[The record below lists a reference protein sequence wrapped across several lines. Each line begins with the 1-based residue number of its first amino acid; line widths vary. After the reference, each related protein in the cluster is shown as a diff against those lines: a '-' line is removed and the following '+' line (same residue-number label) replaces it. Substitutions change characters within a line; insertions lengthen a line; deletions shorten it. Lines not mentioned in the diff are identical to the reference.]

1 MFVLSQ
7 CLGALYPPGTNPL
20 SGLVMGWLRQVVM
33 HLWKCHQPWLF
44 MHSFSILNKEL
55 TLSDIK
61 RSVDQRLLFDPVLH
75 SSFRWSLSLFGQ
87 YTLFLQKHW
96 GKNWTQINQGSWG
109 KPFGVHFRGPRPISE
124 VTEAKFRSF
133 LGQQYSQS
141 NSKIQMPYYWWLR
154 TTSVLLLQIWCGLQ
168 KRW

>member
-1 MFVLSQ
+1 MIYDL
-7 CLGALYPPGTNPL
+7 
-20 SGLVMGWLRQVVM
+20 
-33 HLWKCHQPWLF
+33 
-44 MHSFSILNKEL
+44 
-55 TLSDIK
+55 K

-133 LGQQYSQS
+133 LGQILTFPDPPANLVNLY
-141 NSKIQMPYYWWLR
+141 R
-154 TTSVLLLQIWCGLQ
+154 TLVRSLQLATLVTHSLTHSLLLSRLDWCDPGVWRCQL
-168 KRW
+168 KACWGCYCCWCWRWGSCWQQFVADFDAVVWPKG